1 MKDAYSDNERIE
13 NLLRKVH
20 LPEPSAQLKERIT
33 AEARML
39 WNQSSGEL
47 PGRILFRRLAVS
59 AAAAVLIIALANWCS
74 DLAAGR
80 WRSENVLAA
89 IEQPAD
95 IDVLSDLPYGPFV
108 GRLASAARGSLHI
121 DASSLSEHVQ
131 RVREFLDEIWQNG
144 GSAPVGRS
152 RLVPDKAG
160 INLYS

>member
-1 MKDAYSDNERIE
+1 MKDTYSDNERIE

-20 LPEPSAQLKERIT
+20 LPEPSPQLKARIT
-33 AEARML
+33 AEAKKL
-39 WNQSSGEL
+39 WHQSSGEL
-47 PGRILFRRLAVS
+47 PGRILFWRLAVS
-59 AAAAVLIIALANWCS
+59 AAAAVLIIGLANWSS

-80 WRSENVLAA
+80 WRSAKVLAA
-89 IEQPAD
+89 VEQPAGLD
-95 IDVLSDLPYGPFV
+95 ALPDLPSGPFI

-144 GSAPVGRS
+144 APAPIGRS
-152 RLVPDKAG
+152 RLAPDKAG